1 LSIFHIFT
9 VSKAVFMPQAA
20 VINIAN
26 VTKSYGPVPGV
37 KDISFQVY
45 EGEIFGF
52 LGPNGA
58 GKTTTIRL
66 LLDLLR
72 SDAGRIEVFGRD
84 LARHS
89 LEIRRRC
96 GYLPGSFSAYGNL
109 TGLEFLH
116 FCADLRDI
124 PRKIDASLLERFGL
138 VNNNLTRKIKYLSHG
153 TLQKLGIVQ
162 ACFHGPELLILD
174 EPTIGL
180 DPLMQEEFYK
190 LLHEHREKGA
200 TIFLSSHNLAEVERI
215 CHRVA
220 IIRKAEIEKVDSI
233 ENLRKML
240 RKKLRVVLSEPAGD
254 MELPGAEMTGSLEMT
269 YEYIIHGEIGPVLKR
284 LSELPLAE
292 VTLPEPGLEEIFIH
306 FYKDRDNG

>member
-1 LSIFHIFT
+1 MS
-9 VSKAVFMPQAA
+9 PEA
-20 VINIAN
+20 VIDIKDL
-26 VTKSYGPVPGV
+26 TKSYGIVPGV
-37 KDISFQVY
+37 KDISFHVNK
-45 EGEIFGF
+45 GEIFGF

-72 SDAGRIEVFGRD
+72 PDSGRIEVFGLD

-116 FCADLRDI
+116 FCADLRKL
-124 PRKIDASLLERFGL
+124 PRHIDPMLMERFGL
-138 VNNNLTRKIKYLSHG
+138 TNNNISRKIKYLSHG

-162 ACFHGPELLILD
+162 ASFHNPELLILD

-180 DPLMQEEFYK
+180 DPLMQEEFYH
-190 LLHEHREKGA
+190 LLIEHRERGA

-220 IIRKAEIEKVDSI
+220 IIRKAAIEKVDSI
-233 ENLRKML
+233 ENLRKLL
-240 RKKLRVVLSEPAGD
+240 RKRLRVVLAEPVD
-254 MELPGAEMTGSLEMT
+254 QMEFPGAELTGHFELT
-269 YEYIIHGEIGPVLKR
+269 YEYILHGEIGPVLKR
-284 LSELPLAE
+284 LSELPLAD
-292 VTLPEPGLEEIFIH
+292 VSLPEPGLEEIFIH
-306 FYKDRDNG
+306 FYKDRENG